1 LYDNDGKRYID
12 CIASNLC
19 YSIGINHPYTTKLV
33 KDQLEF
39 MPHLS
44 SMYFNDKVSEF
55 TEKLMKHAPKR
66 KDGKK

>member
-1 LYDNDGKRYID
+1 MQYLYDNDGKRYID

-19 YSIGINHPYTTKLV
+19 YSIGINHPHTTKLV

-44 SMYFNDKVSEF
+44 SM
-55 TEKLMKHAPKR
+55 
-66 KDGKK
+66 